1 MTDSLAT
8 MFQQEQEHL
17 SQIQNRL
24 LTSPIDSIPLDVYK
38 ELMITYLCLSK
49 INEAKFLWENL
60 PVNMKTDKEF
70 QLIASLVSSLNLK
83 QYEDFYKLCQTALE
97 NSSLYDIS
105 SQMNK
110 YIQQLICLFHF
121 KIYIFGFFLINQLIL
136 LILARVT
143 IQNVELIE
151 LAYKSISFD
160 DLQKFFGLNANMI
173 KQICNDRAWQIDSG
187 GIYVLPK
194 RNDNISAPSNTNLT
208 KLVELV
214 CFLER

>member
-1 MTDSLAT
+1 MSDSLAI
-8 MFQQEQEHL
+8 MFQQEREHL
-17 SQIQNRL
+17 SQLQNRL
-24 LTSPIDSIPLDVYK
+24 LTGPIDSIPIDVYK

-60 PVNMKTDKEF
+60 PTSMKTDKEF
-70 QLIASLVSSLNLK
+70 QFLASLVSLLNLK
-83 QYEDFYKLCQTALE
+83 QYGDFYKLCQSGLE
-97 NSSLYDIS
+97 NGSLYQIS
-105 SQMNK
+105 PQINQ
-110 YIQQLICLFHF
+110 YIQQLIT
-121 KIYIFGFFLINQLIL
+121 
-136 LILARVT
+136 RVT

-160 DLQKFFGLNANMI
+160 DLQKLFGFNNKMVQ
-173 KQICNDRAWQIDSG
+173 QISNERHWQIDAG

-194 RNDNISAPSNTNLT
+194 RYDNTFTPSNSNLA

>member
-1 MTDSLAT
+1 MTESLAT
-8 MFQQEQEHL
+8 MFQQHREHL
-17 SQIQNRL
+17 SQLQNRL
-24 LTSPIDSIPLDVYK
+24 LTSPIDSIPIDVYK

-70 QLIASLVSSLNLK
+70 QYIASLVSSLNLK
-83 QYEDFYKLCQTALE
+83 QYEDFYRLCQIALE

-105 SQMNK
+105 TQMNK
-110 YIQQLICLFHF
+110 YIQQLIS
-121 KIYIFGFFLINQLIL
+121 
-136 LILARVT
+136 RVT

-160 DLQKFFGLNANMI
+160 DLQKIFGLNTKMI
-173 KQICNDRAWQIDSG
+173 QQICNERAWQIDSG

-194 RNDNISAPSNTNLT
+194 RNDNISAASNTNLA